1 MEIKTSRLADVAVII
16 ACVAVVTH
24 VGLQYRGGA
33 RASGAAGVAPPPSR
47 SAATIPYKAGDKSPA
62 LDRVAYNSADRTL
75 LMFVKSTCTYCTQS
89 MPFYVKLAEARQRMG
104 DKVKIVAISPDPP
117 EVLASYLSSHGVTV
131 DTQVSVSPMQ
141 MQQIRIRGT
150 PTLVIADARGT
161 VQEAWMGR
169 LPTESEPAVLK
180 ALLGN

>member
-33 RASGAAGVAPPPSR
+33 RASGAAAVAPPASR
-47 SAATIPYKAGDKSPA
+47 AAGILPYKAGEKSPT

-89 MPFYVKLAEARQRMG
+89 MPFYVKLAEARKRMG
-104 DKVKIVAISPDPP
+104 GKVRLVAISPDPP
-117 EVLASYLSSHGVTV
+117 EVLANYLSSHGVTV
-131 DTQVSVSPMQ
+131 DTQVAVTPLQ

-150 PTLVIADARGT
+150 PTLVLADTRGT
-161 VQEAWMGR
+161 IQEAWMGR
-169 LPTESEPAVLK
+169 LPPENEPAVLK
-180 ALLGN
+180 ALLGS